1 MSVDS
6 TNGSGKKPSSSSSN
20 AEEIPAESRETL
32 IARLAY
38 LKAKERG
45 FVAGHAWDDWLAAER
60 EIDAQKK

>member
-6 TNGSGKKPSSSSSN
+6 TNAKGDKTGTT
-20 AEEIPAESRETL
+20 EETPAESRETL

-38 LKAKERG
+38 VKAKERG

-60 EIDAQKK
+60 EIDAQKR

>member
-6 TNGSGKKPSSSSSN
+6 TNAKGRKDGTSEQKPT
-20 AEEIPAESRETL
+20 ESRETL

-60 EIDAQKK
+60 EIDAQKRE